1 MSRNLW
7 WLLLRNFWLPWQKF
21 YLWQED
27 WTPGPISTQFW
38 DFSNSS
44 SFLISQD
51 PKSWVVPQLVRQLVY
66 YYFYEKYQV
75 PLHLWWTETFLKLWK
90 VPNYYVQDCRSEL
103 FPWAHWLMLYSMF
116 SLLFSRCAWSMIYH
130 VLYTYNHGHNIW
142 NKVKKSSKIEQE
154 QKSLMTASA

>member
-1 MSRNLW
+1 M
-7 WLLLRNFWLPWQKF
+7 
-21 YLWQED
+21 
-27 WTPGPISTQFW
+27 
-38 DFSNSS
+38 
-44 SFLISQD
+44 
-51 PKSWVVPQLVRQLVY
+51 VPQLVRQLVY

-154 QKSLMTASA
+154 QKSLMTASAKFLTAIAKILFVTGRLDTRPYLHPILKFF